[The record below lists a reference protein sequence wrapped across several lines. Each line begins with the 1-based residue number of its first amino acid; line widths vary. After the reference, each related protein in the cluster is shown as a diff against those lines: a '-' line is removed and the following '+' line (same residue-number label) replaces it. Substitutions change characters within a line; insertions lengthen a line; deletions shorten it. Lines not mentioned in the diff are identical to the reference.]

1 MTSRLTRVLILCKT
15 YPSPSGKHV
24 ETSCVAGVEQGGR
37 LIRLFPVPFRL
48 VDDEKQFK
56 KWQWVKLRIEK
67 AKNDHRPESHKVFV
81 DTIHCEGEPLP
92 TGNAWQ
98 ARRTELSNLAVF
110 ADFSEVEAAR
120 LAHGS
125 TLALLRPARIIA
137 LDITAAKVPDWTQEE
152 KEKLVQDLRQEG
164 LFDDAD
170 AKKIKTL
177 RKVPFDFHYRYE
189 CVVDGN
195 PVTYRHKIA
204 DWEAGALYWTCRQR
218 YGETWERPFR
228 QKLEHALPAADLIF
242 LMGTIHRFPDQ
253 WLIVSL
259 IYPPRDKPKPQ
270 PEAPRQGS
278 LFDS

>member
-1 MTSRLTRVLILCKT
+1 MLILCKT

-24 ETSCVAGVEQGGR
+24 ETSCVAGIEEGGG

-81 DTIHCEGEPLP
+81 DTIQCEGTPLP
-92 TGNAWQ
+92 TSNDWQ
-98 ARRTELSNLAVF
+98 ARRNELSNLAVF
-110 ADFSEVEAAR
+110 ADFSAVEAAR
-120 LAHGS
+120 LAHGP
-125 TLALLRPARIIA
+125 TLALLRPANILA

-152 KEKLVQDLRQEG
+152 RDKLIQYLRQEG

-189 CVVDGN
+189 CAVDGKA
-195 PVTYRHKIA
+195 VAYRHKIA
-204 DWEAGALYWTCRQR
+204 DWEAGALYWKCRQR
-218 YGETWERPFR
+218 YGKDWEGPFR
-228 QKLEHALPAADLIF
+228 QKLERTLPAADLIF

-259 IYPPRDKPKPQ
+259 IYPPKAKAKPPAV
-270 PEAPRQGS
+270 APRQGS
-278 LFDS
+278 LFGSSDA